1 MISKPAYVMI
11 APTAVLTIA
20 MFLACLRLPRVKAAC
35 PSEREVS
42 AMREMFHRLKIRPKA
57 PRIRKN
63 PPIMNRNMESN
74 FFISFIENIFKNS
87 SEATK
92 QNYMQMAVQNKTIS
106 TTALFSFS
114 IYLFQYIFNDMISEK

>member
-1 MISKPAYVMI
+1 
-11 APTAVLTIA
+11 
-20 MFLACLRLPRVKAAC
+20 
-35 PSEREVS
+35 
-42 AMREMFHRLKIRPKA
+42 
-57 PRIRKN
+57 
-63 PPIMNRNMESN
+63 MNRNMESN